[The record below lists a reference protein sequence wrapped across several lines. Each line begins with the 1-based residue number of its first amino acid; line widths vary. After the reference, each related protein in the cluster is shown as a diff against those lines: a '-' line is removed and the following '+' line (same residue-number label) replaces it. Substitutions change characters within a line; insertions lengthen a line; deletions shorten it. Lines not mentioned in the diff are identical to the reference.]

1 MGWSQLGLDWDRVP
15 SDAQRALPD
24 PAGTNEADL
33 RLHDSQPKPTA
44 RTHRSAE
51 RRTGT
56 AAAHPP
62 QARAAA
68 AVPNAAPRRAA
79 ARRPPHPSPLA
90 HPRPAR
96 RGWRRRAASR
106 RRPPGPAALRPL
118 APARSRPTAGP
129 QSRQQRL
136 HERRGGNQ
144 ALIGAARGPRCA
156 ALWAGPAPSRLNHA
170 PPLLGGAARQRV
182 TSRMGG
188 RHFEAVPEACG
199 GVFAVSFPSLSPV
212 EALSRGGFF
221 PFLSDSDFKRCLS
234 AQAAVAVCQWV
245 WGGGSYSAVGTW
257 L

>member
-79 ARRPPHPSPLA
+79 ARRPPTLPRSLTHVLLEGA
-90 HPRPAR
+90 GGEERHLDGGRPAPLR
-96 RGWRRRAASR
+96 CVPSR
-106 RRPPGPAALRPL
+106 RPAA
-118 APARSRPTAGP
+118 AP
-129 QSRQQRL
+129 QQ
-136 HERRGGNQ
+136 
-144 ALIGAARGPRCA
+144 
-156 ALWAGPAPSRLNHA
+156 APK
-170 PPLLGGAARQRV
+170 
-182 TSRMGG
+182 
-188 RHFEAVPEACG
+188 
-199 GVFAVSFPSLSPV
+199 AVSSACTS
-212 EALSRGGFF
+212 AAGGI
-221 PFLSDSDFKRCLS
+221 RH
-234 AQAAVAVCQWV
+234 
-245 WGGGSYSAVGTW
+245 
-257 L
+257 